1 MSISATAVTPL
12 NHTLAFVT
20 LAAGPAS
27 TPMRRPASAM
37 TGVPKMGAA
46 TNSPPFATTSF
57 ARASVV
63 SGWMVELSMKSLPLT
78 SPSRIVSYVSWT
90 ASSLATHEKM
100 TSARE
105 IPSERDVTTS
115 DLPWGRLLLWS
126 MARWVERLK
135 RRRGPSRLPFSTM
148 FLLIP

>member
-1 MSISATAVTPL
+1 
-12 NHTLAFVT
+12 
-20 LAAGPAS
+20 
-27 TPMRRPASAM
+27 
-37 TGVPKMGAA
+37 
-46 TNSPPFATTSF
+46 
-57 ARASVV
+57 VV
-63 SGWMVELSMKSLPLT
+63 SGWMVELSMKSLPLR
-78 SPSRIVSYVSWT
+78 SPSRIVLYVSWT
-90 ASSLATHEKM
+90 ASSLATHEKI

-126 MARWVERLK
+126 MARWAERLK